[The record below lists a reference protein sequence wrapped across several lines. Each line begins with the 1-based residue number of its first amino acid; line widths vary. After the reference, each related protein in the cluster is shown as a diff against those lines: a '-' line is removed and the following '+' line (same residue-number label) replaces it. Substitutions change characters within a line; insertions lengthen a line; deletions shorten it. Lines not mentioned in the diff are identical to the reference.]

1 MSESS
6 RRTVLAGAAGV
17 TAAAVLAACGGDE
30 ESPGDTGAPPAGG
43 ATSGGNTGT
52 SGDLVKKS
60 EIPVG
65 GGKVFEREE
74 VVIVQPTEGTFK
86 AYTAICTHQQ
96 CILGSVANGFIMC
109 PCHQS
114 RFAVAT
120 GEPAPGSQAQK
131 RLDEKSIKTDGDT
144 ISLA

>member
-1 MSESS
+1 MSETT

-17 TAAAVLAACGGDE
+17 TAAAVLAACGDDE
-30 ESPGDTGAPPAGG
+30 QTPGGTNTTPPGNTGGN
-43 ATSGGNTGT
+43 TGNTGT
-52 SGDLVKKS
+52 SGLAKKS
-60 EIPVG
+60 DIPVG

-74 VVIVQPTEGTFK
+74 VVIVQPTEGDFK
-86 AYTAICTHQQ
+86 AYSAICTHQQ
-96 CILGSVANGFIMC
+96 CIVGSVSNGFIMC

-120 GEPAPGSQAQK
+120 GEPAPGSMAQRK
-131 RLDEKSIKTDGDT
+131 LDPKSIKTEGDT